1 MIWGIVIVCIKKYDF
16 TPYSIVVYRT
26 SEGFFNK
33 RKPSEEFAKKYWPLL
48 GIDNATQQKLIN
60 KIKKGEILDAYRS
73 VMKLLTIRKMMLK
86 FFNGKFI

>member
-1 MIWGIVIVCIKKYDF
+1 FTLQSPIVYIEQV
-16 TPYSIVVYRT
+16 RA
-26 SEGFFNK
+26 FFNK

-48 GIDNATQQKLIN
+48 GIDNATQQKLIT